1 MSEDS
6 TEYPG
11 RLIWQSLRRVIGGP
25 TAIEYPAPPLPEQ
38 MGFLAPAHQ
47 QGDEQ
52 GVQREPTAWEEQLY
66 LEIRNAVIVL
76 QSPALHNLLNNDEVD
91 SACTARHTSAIYKS
105 VGERVHPENS
115 AHGTNTR
122 ARGDSQRTAIADRH
136 RQQQQQQQQK
146 RIQFGNLGTIEGG
159 MLLPDIP
166 AIDPGRKQVS
176 YAYVPTKKIPRIGL
190 GLGCPRVS
198 EARYFLTEYYTDTK
212 GKSRQGVDDAVQS
225 LIEAALQAGYRLFD
239 TAQMYLNEAILGKAL
254 VASATP
260 RSEVFIITKLNDE
273 CEEFESLATER
284 IEDWTLQHTVA
295 VHRYVRKTVAEQLER
310 LQTSYIDMYCK
321 YMNSSQCLLFTVH
334 QYTPQVRST
343 LNFVEHFRKQD
354 AKIIVFIRTAA
365 VVTQWPF
372 FFSAS
377 RPLLMYLSSL
387 LPCRFY
393 HTGIDNCDC
402 CCLQAFTTLTCRG
415 TLVCVGLPVIH
426 G

>member
-1 MSEDS
+1 MTHRIKTACKWALLHVSSGRHYMLAIAQKHVCSSYSCHCDSAIYQDICQPYQPYIYSARPHHCPCRRVVSEDS

-254 VASATP
+254 VASGTP

-321 YMNSSQCLLFTVH
+321 YMNSSQCLLFTAYCLL
-334 QYTPQVRST
+334 YTNTRRRYAQR
-343 LNFVEHFRKQD
+343 
-354 AKIIVFIRTAA
+354 
-365 VVTQWPF
+365 
-372 FFSAS
+372 
-377 RPLLMYLSSL
+377 
-387 LPCRFY
+387 
-393 HTGIDNCDC
+393 
-402 CCLQAFTTLTCRG
+402 
-415 TLVCVGLPVIH
+415 
-426 G
+426 